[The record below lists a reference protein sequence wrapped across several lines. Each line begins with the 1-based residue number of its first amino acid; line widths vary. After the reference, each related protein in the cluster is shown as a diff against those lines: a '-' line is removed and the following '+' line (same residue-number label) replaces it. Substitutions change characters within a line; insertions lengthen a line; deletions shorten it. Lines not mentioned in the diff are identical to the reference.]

1 MAIDFALK
9 TNLTLVLTLDAFF
22 AVKSVFQMA
31 QSVYSIPLQTPLV
44 EVIVNAKK
52 LRRLLPGRLGRLPR
66 RELVVADL
74 VESEKYNR
82 YSSEDKMTEKTRF
95 RFKDSDK
102 TDRCSAVG
110 ESWRIGPRKHYSI
123 LNVSLL
129 HVPYN
134 NRNF

>member
-52 LRRLLPGRLGRLPR
+52 LRRLLPGRSGRLPR
-66 RELVVADL
+66 REL

-95 RFKDSDK
+95 RFKDSGK